1 MRGAA
6 HNVHATEASSVRQH
20 VVAAHQPQDAT
31 CGVQHTTRSVQH
43 GAYRLARTAQAVVWA
58 VVGTPQPPK
67 LRSMGYRT
75 GTGATQRGAMRR
87 GSRRR
92 MARRSARQF
101 GVPVRHVRLLV
112 GCAWRNNGIRAPRIV
127 INGTEVCDDGAKR
140 NRTTRPVG
148 LRYPQARLF
157 GWGCQQPRA
166 HRGRSGEGLLS
177 ECACARARAGAG
189 L

>member
-43 GAYRLARTAQAVVWA
+43 GAYRLARTAQAVV
-58 VVGTPQPPK
+58 GR
-67 LRSMGYRT
+67 LLE
-75 GTGATQRGAMRR
+75 RR
-87 GSRRR
+87 SRRNYEAWDTGR
-92 MARRSARQF
+92 AREQRSVAQCDAAAAAEWH
-101 GVPVRHVRLLV
+101 GGAHVNLEFRYGTCDSLLAAH
-112 GCAWRNNGIRAPRIV
+112 GGIRAPRIV
-127 INGTEVCDDGAKR
+127 INGTEDCDDGAKR
-140 NRTTRPVG
+140 HRTTRPVG